1 LTKNDTDKRHLPVN
15 DAVKKNMTESDKDV
29 NDMSESDA
37 DKIDMTDNETSK
49 KHVPV
54 KNMDKKIMAQKYIH
68 IKQLTMNGA
77 DKKDKTK
84 NNADRKNL
92 TENET
97 DKEHIYGDYKTNR
110 ERTSLLDNTSAS
122 DTVSIQIDNTQECI
136 DTKIVDQNYSDSEIG
151 RETSNLPT
159 LSETVLSM
167 FIEDDCQMSH
177 NDDIINEVEEFT
189 IIPGSLFMPNKP
201 TAIIRPCQK
210 NDVEDIMTDKEIT
223 KEKNSTEN
231 LTMNLKIYDSKQLSL
246 NQQQNESKE
255 FKSEEE
261 TKDDYDEITASTK
274 EEDESKE
281 MTRMTIIPRTEETI
295 TDIASKLK
303 LAEKE
308 TKAVSEE
315 IKQVEENNRQMM
327 IIVDKFEKTI
337 SQLVAEKE
345 REEVCQQIVMER

>member
-1 LTKNDTDKRHLPVN
+1 MTKNDTDKRHLPVY
-15 DAVKKNMTESDKDV
+15 DAVKKNVTESDTVV

-37 DKIDMTDNETSK
+37 NKKHMNDDETSK

-54 KNMDKKIMAQKYIH
+54 KIMDKKIIIENDVH
-68 IKQLTMNGA
+68 IKQLIKNGA
-77 DKKDKTK
+77 DKTK
-84 NNADRKNL
+84 NSTDRKNL
-92 TENET
+92 TENEA
-97 DKEHIYGDYKTNR
+97 DKEHINGDHKTNR

-122 DTVSIQIDNTQECI
+122 DTVSIQIDITQECI
-136 DTKIVDQNYSDSEIG
+136 DTKIVDQNYSDSDIG
-151 RETSNLPT
+151 RETSNFPT

-167 FIEDDCQMSH
+167 FIEDDYQMSQ

-303 LAEKE
+303 CAEKE

-315 IKQVEENNRQMM
+315 IKQAEENNRQMM
-327 IIVDKFEKTI
+327 IIMDKFEKTI

>member
-1 LTKNDTDKRHLPVN
+1 
-15 DAVKKNMTESDKDV
+15 
-29 NDMSESDA
+29 MSESDA
-37 DKIDMTDNETSK
+37 DKKHVTDNETSK

-54 KNMDKKIMAQKYIH
+54 KNMDKKIMAENDV
-68 IKQLTMNGA
+68 KQLINNGA

-84 NNADRKNL
+84 NNTDRKHL

-97 DKEHIYGDYKTNR
+97 DKKHIYGDHKMST
-110 ERTSLLDNTSAS
+110 EKTSLLDNTSAS

-136 DTKIVDQNYSDSEIG
+136 NNTKIVDQNYSDSDIG
-151 RETSNLPT
+151 RETSNLTT

-167 FIEDDCQMSH
+167 FIEDDYQMSQ